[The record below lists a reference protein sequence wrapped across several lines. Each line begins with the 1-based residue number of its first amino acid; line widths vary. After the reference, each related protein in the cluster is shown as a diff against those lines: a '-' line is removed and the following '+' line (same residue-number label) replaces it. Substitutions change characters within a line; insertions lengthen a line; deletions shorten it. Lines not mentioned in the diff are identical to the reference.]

1 MNERIYKLFSEISEL
16 EEELDGLK
24 KAGISDSDHS
34 VWVAKYGIEWRK
46 EVIADISGSLNPQ
59 IPEPYASM
67 SRDEILGGIGQY
79 VIGTPKNNS

>member
-24 KAGISDSDHS
+24 KAGISDLDHG
-34 VWVAKYGIEWRK
+34 VRIARHGIEWRK
-46 EVIADISGSLNPQ
+46 EVIADISGSLNPK

-67 SRDEILGGIGQY
+67 TAESIISSMGQY
-79 VIGTPKNNS
+79 KGVA